1 MVGAP
6 MLIYYSPNPC
16 AVNHMTPE
24 ERAAYD
30 AGTRD
35 QRIAALEKHRAD
47 HEEKCDARSEAVWA
61 ELKSHSKM
69 LYIGFG
75 VLTVLELFI
84 LAAGPIASAMMGN

>member
-1 MVGAP
+1 MVDAT

-16 AVNHMTPE
+16 AVNHMTPVE
-24 ERAAYD
+24 QAAYD

-35 QRIAALEKHRAD
+35 QRIAALEKHRTE
-47 HEEKCDARSEAVWA
+47 HEDKCDARSEAVWA